1 MRTARLEYEYSLAAE
16 LDLAWTVKPLART
29 PHEGSTI
36 LAFKDSGASSWIGF
50 LSRTRGN
57 RIDLNRFL
65 RIAIGLVA
73 ALGQVQRRVLIPGKP
88 HYTKVVLRPALVII
102 GGTR

>member
-1 MRTARLEYEYSLAAE
+1 VRAAGLEYEYSLAAE
-16 LDLAWTVKPLART
+16 LDLAWTVRPLALT

-36 LAFKDSGASSWIGF
+36 FAFKDPGASPWIGF
-50 LSRTRGN
+50 LSGTRGN

-73 ALGQVQRRVLIPGKP
+73 AVGQVQRRVLIPRNRTILKSSF
-88 HYTKVVLRPALVII
+88 VLLW
-102 GGTR
+102 